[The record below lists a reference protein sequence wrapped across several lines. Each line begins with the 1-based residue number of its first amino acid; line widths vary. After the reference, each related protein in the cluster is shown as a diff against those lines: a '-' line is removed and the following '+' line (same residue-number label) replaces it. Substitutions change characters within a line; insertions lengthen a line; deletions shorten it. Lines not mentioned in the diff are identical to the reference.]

1 MAHIRQDEF
10 SGARKRP
17 ISDETLEALAHCEGY
32 EEIAR
37 DLKAT
42 LQLCCPRPETLSQ
55 LCHTMASVIWG
66 WSPDEIAR
74 HINVPMRYVSEAIAL
89 ANAPLEAKQMID
101 AGEVTSARMLDA
113 IRKHG
118 DKAPLHLR
126 HEFHSH
132 QPKPRRR
139 HRKK

>member
-1 MAHIRQDEF
+1 MAHTRQDECG
-10 SGARKRP
+10 GARKRP

-42 LQLCCPRPETLSQ
+42 LQVCCPHPKTLAQ
-55 LCHTMASVIWG
+55 LCRTMASVIWG

-74 HINVPMRYVSEAIAL
+74 HINVPMRYVSEAIAMV
-89 ANAPLEAKQMID
+89 NAPLEARQMID
-101 AGEVTSARMLDA
+101 AGEVTPARVLDA

-118 DKAPLHLR
+118 DRAPLHLR
-126 HEFHSH
+126 HALNGY
-132 QPKPRRR
+132 QTKPRR